1 MTTAN
6 TSPAGIANRLK
17 AENITF
23 AYTQEPVIQNLHLE
37 IPSGDFLGVI
47 GPNGSGKSTL
57 LKLLSGLLP
66 PDENRVSF
74 DGQDILTCKRKTL
87 ARSIAWIPQDHH
99 LPFPFTVAEVVMM
112 GRHPY
117 LSPLTFESEQD
128 IEITQQAMRQTQT
141 EQFAHRKF
149 NEISGGEQQRVMLAS
164 AIAQEPDIM
173 ILDEP
178 TAALDLKY
186 QIEILSILKR
196 LNDSGNTTII
206 MALHDLHLAS
216 KFCRRLVL
224 LKEGQIVK
232 DGSPQEVLQKNILE
246 EVYEV
251 SVQIIRN
258 ESDGSFLISPEAL
271 R

>member
-1 MTTAN
+1 MTVAC
-6 TSPAGIANRLK
+6 RLK
-17 AENITF
+17 AGNVTF
-23 AYTQEPVIQNLHLE
+23 AYDKEPVIQDIQLE
-37 IPSGDFLGVI
+37 IPTGDFLGVI

-66 PDENRVSF
+66 PDKNQVRF
-74 DGQDILTCKRKTL
+74 DGQNISECKRKIL
-87 ARSIAWIPQDHH
+87 AQSIAWIPQDHH

-117 LSPLTFESEQD
+117 LSPLTFENEHD
-128 IEITQQAMRQTQT
+128 FEITQRAMAQTQT
-141 EQFAHRKF
+141 AQFAHRKF

-164 AIAQEPDIM
+164 AIAQEPEIL

-196 LNDSGNTTII
+196 LNQAGNTII

-224 LKEGQIVK
+224 LQNGKIVK
-232 DGSPQEVLQKNILE
+232 DGSPEEVLQKEILE
-246 EVYEV
+246 SVYEV
-251 SVQIIRN
+251 PVTILRN
-258 ESDGSFLISPEAL
+258 ESDGSFLISPEVL
-271 R
+271 T

>member
-1 MTTAN
+1 MTTADKIP
-6 TSPAGIANRLK
+6 TGAANRLE
-17 AENITF
+17 ADNITF
-23 AYTQEPVIQNLHLE
+23 AYVKEPVIKNVRLK
-37 IPSGDFLGVI
+37 IPPGDFLGII

-66 PDENRVSF
+66 PDQNQVRFDNR
-74 DGQDILTCKRKTL
+74 DITACKRRIL
-87 ARSIAWIPQDHH
+87 ARSIAWISQDHH
-99 LPFPFTVAEVVMM
+99 LPFPFSVAEVVMM

-117 LSPLTFESEQD
+117 LSPLTFESERD
-128 IEITQQAMRQTQT
+128 IEITRQAMIQTQT

-149 NEISGGEQQRVMLAS
+149 NEISGGEQQRVLLAS
-164 AIAQEPDIM
+164 AISQEPEVM

-186 QIEILSILKR
+186 QIEIFNILKQ
-196 LNDSGNTTII
+196 LNEAGNTTII
-206 MALHDLHLAS
+206 IALHDLHLAS

-224 LKEGQIVK
+224 LKEGKVVRE
-232 DGSPQEVLQKNILE
+232 GSPEEVLQKQILE
-246 EVYEV
+246 DVYEV
-251 SVQIIRN
+251 SVKIIRD